1 MKGIFSS
8 CLWLVFTVFFG
19 LLQLWLL
26 LGYDQANNDF
36 NLNTNKLILDGVL
49 LFFCS
54 ALVASI
60 TIDYHFDKSMELPK
74 WASGILFS
82 FFPFIII
89 GLSIWLFTTSYTT
102 PTEKID
108 FDFIKEINYIIVTMT
123 AIYTVTTKSLTFN
136 QG

>member
-26 LGYDQANNDF
+26 LGYDQANSDF

-108 FDFIKEINYIIVTMT
+108 FEFVTSINYVIVTMT

>member
-89 GLSIWLFTTSYTT
+89 GLS
-102 PTEKID
+102 
-108 FDFIKEINYIIVTMT
+108 
-123 AIYTVTTKSLTFN
+123 
-136 QG
+136 